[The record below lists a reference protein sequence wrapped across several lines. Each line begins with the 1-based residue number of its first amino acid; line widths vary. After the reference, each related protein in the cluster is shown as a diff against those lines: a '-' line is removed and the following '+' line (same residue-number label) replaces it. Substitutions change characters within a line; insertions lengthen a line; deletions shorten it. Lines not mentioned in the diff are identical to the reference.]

1 MLRTSWTVL
10 APPGWNRL
18 QRPDSTGRKR
28 PDSTGRITPQDITT
42 VKTRNTQKDTDSVKL
57 TVLHCEAHGK
67 VSPWET
73 GWTLR
78 GSGSR
83 RSLLLMIQGE
93 EERREQSRDPW
104 RWVVTFDDGNL
115 CPNNLA
121 ILMCSTRWLFT
132 WSGKT
137 STDDY
142 SHNLVKQ
149 SLKTASVASH
159 SWHNSHPHGNEDGD
173 DWYVQLFSPT
183 TPKGSVRVLT
193 THLEAE
199 ASEQLSAWNSHA
211 TPHFGWTNWDCH
223 YHSSN
228 LKFLI

>member
-1 MLRTSWTVL
+1 MAKFPL
-10 APPGWNRL
+10 
-18 QRPDSTGRKR
+18 
-28 PDSTGRITPQDITT
+28 
-42 VKTRNTQKDTDSVKL
+42 
-57 TVLHCEAHGK
+57 GK
-67 VSPWET
+67 QGGPWGGPEVEE
-73 GWTLR
+73 
-78 GSGSR
+78 
-83 RSLLLMIQGE
+83 SLLLMIQGE

-142 SHNLVKQ
+142 SHNLVKVTQ

-199 ASEQLSAWNSHA
+199 ASEQLSA
-211 TPHFGWTNWDCH
+211 CH
-223 YHSSN
+223 M
-228 LKFLI
+228 KFTCHPTFWLNKLGLSLSQFKLEILNIVN